1 MLAGF
6 KNFILR
12 GNVIDLAVG
21 VMMGAAFSGVVNGL
35 VDGLL
40 TPLISAIFG
49 QPDLSHVGNFK
60 INGSKFNGGV
70 ALNSLVHFL
79 IVATAVYFFIV
90 LPINKFFRKE
100 EESAVAVVN
109 EVALL
114 TEIRDLLK
122 ENKQ

>member
-1 MLAGF
+1 MLTGF
-6 KNFILR
+6 KNFIVR

-49 QPDLSHVGNFK
+49 QPDLSHVGNFT
-60 INGSKFNGGV
+60 INGSKFSGGS
-70 ALNSLVHFL
+70 ALNSIVHFL

-90 LPINKFFRKE
+90 LPINRFFRKE
-100 EESAVAVVN
+100 QESDTPIVN
-109 EVALL
+109 ELSLL

-122 ENKQ
+122 EPKA

>member
-6 KNFILR
+6 KNFIVR

-21 VMMGAAFSGVVNGL
+21 VMMGAAFTGVVNGL

-40 TPLISAIFG
+40 MPLISAIFG

-60 INGSKFNGGV
+60 INHSKFSVGT
-70 ALNSLVHFL
+70 ALNAIVHFM
-79 IVATAVYFFIV
+79 IVAIAVNIFV
-90 LPINKFFRKE
+90 VTPINRFFRKE
-100 EESAVAVVN
+100 EAAAPVVDS
-109 EVALL
+109 ELSLL

-122 ENKQ
+122 EQKA